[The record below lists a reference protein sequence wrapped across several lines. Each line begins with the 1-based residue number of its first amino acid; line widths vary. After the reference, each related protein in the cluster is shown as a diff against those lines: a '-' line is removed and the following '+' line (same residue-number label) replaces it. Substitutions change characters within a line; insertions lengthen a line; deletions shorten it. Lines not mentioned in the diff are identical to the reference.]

1 MERKRIGNDIKIR
14 WAVFNPDGTPV
25 DFTGKDVKVEIRHS
39 QLYKL
44 KYPQQFEIS
53 GNHID
58 LQFTAKEQES
68 VGAYNLWLEYTYPD
82 DTVEGGIATVT
93 LDNCGAFQLVSKTCE
108 LAGINEDP
116 IYLEGIVTGLSYNNL
131 TEENK
136 DEITRRLLESGQ
148 FEVDQMIITRAE
160 EAAEKAESQALYA
173 KEQGDDA
180 KEAAEETRE
189 ATTNAQTATE
199 SANTAAEEAHDK
211 ALEAYESALLANN
224 RAGLAEEK
232 ANIAQTAANNASQAA
247 SNAAGAATSANNAAS
262 AANTAKQNTETAT
275 LGANEAADNATG
287 AATIAEQAAENASE
301 SAREADEAKEGA
313 NQAAENAN
321 TIANGLNDRITE
333 LELLQPEK
341 YTGSWIVENLS
352 PDSDKQYGD
361 EKVADCWRPYL
372 VDCTKIDGDEVF
384 DDRELMR
391 NNFLRFAD
399 GSFAPT
405 VGITEAMR
413 AECDVE
419 LYLDAEHTQKYC
431 DAGMFNATDFYNQHG
446 MGKLYDVNGN
456 EVRVLRPW
464 ETTSQNYTIV
474 LAPKQDMWFIDNVI
488 GKSGKK
494 WKGVFN
500 RPTMW
505 DGIEAKM
512 LKRTGI
518 APGAST
524 TVGNKFRNFFF
535 LYNTGDTN
543 TKSSKGQSNIV
554 TMFDKDRQ
562 YPRSLDIT
570 QMSSMTF
577 ARNNNSD
584 PSLPYPFA
592 EMGMFA
598 FCAFISSM
606 EIKHKTKYLH
616 NNSLFGSGISGNDSC
631 TNESQLKSNGGT
643 RCLVEGV
650 WNYTKWGSSN
660 NLYYNSTGSRATMNA
675 MLNNQAPK
683 EQCMESQMAASF
695 AAELGIQ
702 EGVEFDFYG
711 EAYSYKNIPGVNGLV
726 DGEMNVKVF
735 KEMGEDISAF
745 NASGT
750 PIQAR
755 VECVLRMSLVNGFS
769 LCGDVFRYVG
779 GGCEMVGLDTTGVSD
794 DSGHPYKI
802 YLETDQKKFHNET
815 AVFKDNFGV
824 FDFESAYPL
833 IGEYVTFGNGYRKS
847 MAPYTITGGEQGGGL
862 TTGECAYMYGA
873 KNWSSTLNRRTR
885 VGLRQGGYATFANC
899 SARVVHCYYSVSI
912 AFRSYAGF
920 AQVLIRSKGAT
931 P

>member
-1 MERKRIGNDIKIR
+1 MERKRIGNDIELR
-14 WAVFNPDGTPV
+14 CPVYEPDGSPA
-25 DFTGKDVKVEIRHS
+25 DLENAISIKVEIRGGHV
-39 QLYKL
+39 YRRDVTDFK
-44 KYPQQFEIS
+44 FS
-53 GNHID
+53 GNLID
-58 LQFTAKEQES
+58 IQYIAEEQKS
-68 VGAYNLWLEYTYPD
+68 TGTYDLWIEYKQVKPSLK
-82 DTVEGGIATVT
+82 GGVRTATV
-93 LDNCGAFQLVSKTCE
+93 DICGAFELVSKTCE

-116 IYLEGIVTGLSYNNL
+116 IYLEGIVTGLSYDNL

-136 DEITRRLLESGQ
+136 AEITNRLLESGQ
-148 FEVDQMIITRAE
+148 FEVDQMIIARAESAAE
-160 EAAEKAESQALYA
+160 EAETQALYA
-173 KEQGDDA
+173 KTQGDDA
-180 KEAAEETRE
+180 KEAAEETRT

-199 SANTAAEEAHDK
+199 SANQAADEAHDK
-211 ALEAYESALLANN
+211 AFEAVQAAALANN

-232 ANIAQTAANNASQAA
+232 AGIAQTAADNANQAA
-247 SNAAGAATSANNAAS
+247 SNAAGAAASANNAAT
-262 AANTAKQNTETAT
+262 AANTAKENADTAAT
-275 LGANEAADNATG
+275 GANEAAANANSK
-287 AATIAEQAAENASE
+287 ATLANEKALLAEQKAG
-301 SAREADEAKEGA
+301 EADEAKERA

-341 YTGSWIVENLS
+341 YTGSWVVENLS

-372 VDCTKIDGDEVF
+372 IDCTKIDGDEVY

-391 NNFLRFAD
+391 NNFLRFVD

-419 LYLDAEHTQKYC
+419 LYLDSSHTQKYC
-431 DAGMFNATDFYNQHG
+431 DAGMFNATDFYNEHG
-446 MGKLYDVNGN
+446 MGKLYDVNGS

-474 LAPKQDMWFIDNVI
+474 LAPEKDMWFIDNVQ

-505 DGIEAKM
+505 DGIEAKE

-524 TVGNKFRNFFF
+524 TVGDKFRNFFF

-543 TKSSKGQSNIV
+543 TKSSAGSGGVVSIFV
-554 TMFDKDRQ
+554 KDRQ
-562 YPRSLDIT
+562 YPRHSIT
-570 QMSSMTF
+570 QLNSVTYG
-577 ARNNNSD
+577 RNNNPD
-584 PSLPYPFA
+584 TSLPYPFA

-631 TNESQLKSNGGT
+631 SNESQLKSNGGT

-660 NLYYNSTGSRATMNA
+660 NLYYDSAGNRSAMDAMFNS
-675 MLNNQAPK
+675 QAPK

-726 DGEMNVKVF
+726 DGEMNVKVL
-735 KEMGEDISAF
+735 KDMGEDVSAF

-750 PIQAR
+750 PIEAR

-769 LCGDVFRYVG
+769 LCGDVFKYIG
-779 GGCEMVGLDTTGVSD
+779 GGCEMVGLDTTGISG

-815 AVFKDNFGV
+815 AGYKDNFGI

-833 IGEYVTFGNGYRKS
+833 IGEYVTFGNDYRKS
-847 MAPYTITGGEQGGGL
+847 IAPYTIAGGEQGGGL
-862 TTGECAYMYGA
+862 ATGECAYMYGT
-873 KNWSSTLNRRTR
+873 KNWSATLNRRVR
-885 VGLRQGGYATFANC
+885 IGLRQGGNATNAYC
-899 SARVVHCYYSVSI
+899 AARLVICPYSVSY
-912 AFRSYAGF
+912 AYRNFAGF
-920 AQVLIRSKGAT
+920 AQVLMRSKGAT